1 MTMKNILTSNTFLV
15 STFLIVM
22 AALSRLVPH
31 LPNFTPI
38 AAIGLFAAAYL
49 GDRKLAV
56 LISISAMLL
65 SDVFIGFHSSMI
77 WVYGAFLVIILGGNY
92 LKNKVSV
99 LNVFIASM
107 ASSIVFFLVTN
118 FGVWIGS
125 GMYSIDFK
133 GFIECYVMAI
143 PFFGNTLMGDLFY
156 CTVLFGSYEMAK
168 RSFPK
173 LQLA

>member
-1 MTMKNILTSNTFLV
+1 MKKILTSNTFIV
-15 STFLIVM
+15 TTFLILA

-38 AAIGLFAAAYL
+38 AAIGLFAASYFA
-49 GDRKLAV
+49 DRKMAL
-56 LISISAMLL
+56 LISFCAMLL

-77 WVYGAFLVIILGGNY
+77 WVYGAFLVIILGGSY
-92 LKNKVSV
+92 LKNSISLV
-99 LNVFIASM
+99 NVFVASLL
-107 ASSIVFFLVTN
+107 SSIVFFLVTN

-133 GFIECYVMAI
+133 GFIACYVMAI

-173 LQLA
+173 MQLA